1 MSPSAWFANVCLSL
15 AGLVYSFG
23 FETWLVVEHE
33 KVYGDWSL
41 QLSFIIREQSSDFVM
56 MFCVL
61 YLCSKVSGTT
71 R

>member
-15 AGLVYSFG
+15 AGLIHSFG

-33 KVYGDWSL
+33 KV
-41 QLSFIIREQSSDFVM
+41 FVFLKVYHYNIKFW
-56 MFCVL
+56 FCDGNVMC
-61 YLCSKVSGTT
+61 LCSKVSEMI